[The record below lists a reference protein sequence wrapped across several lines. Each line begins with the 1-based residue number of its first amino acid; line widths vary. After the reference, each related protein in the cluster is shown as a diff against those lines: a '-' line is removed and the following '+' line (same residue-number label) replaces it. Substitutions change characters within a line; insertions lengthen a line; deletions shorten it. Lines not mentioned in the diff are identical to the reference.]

1 MSEVTLDFIYQGNSI
16 KVQSK
21 RSEYMKDI
29 FKRYLI
35 KINKDVSEVYF
46 LCNGSKINAELKL
59 EEINNRDN
67 EIKILVNNI
76 NDKNINNKE
85 NALKENEDII
95 CPECGNICLLDIKD
109 YKIILNKCVNN
120 HSTENI
126 LLDEFYNLQKNKEL
140 EIICNNCNKKKTEIF
155 KNKLYK
161 CCN

>member
-29 FKRYLI
+29 FKGYLN
-35 KINKDVSEVYF
+35 KINKDIKEVYF
-46 LCNGSKINAELKL
+46 MCNGNKIKEELKL
-59 EEINNRDN
+59 EEINNKDN

-76 NDKNINNKE
+76 NDKNIENKDE
-85 NALKENEDII
+85 LKEYKDII

-109 YKIILNKCVNN
+109 YKIILNKCVIN

-126 LLDEFYNLQKNKEL
+126 LLDEFNDLQKIK
-140 EIICNNCNKKKTEIF
+140 I
-155 KNKLYK
+155 
-161 CCN
+161 